1 MIQNYDQN
9 LFIKKDDN
17 LDSALKKLS
26 SNNFKCLVVIDG
38 NKKVLGTVT
47 DGDVRRAIIKY
58 KDISL
63 KIKKIYNS
71 KFYYFKKIPTNLEL
85 KNIFSTKKFF
95 LIPQLNKEKKI
106 IKIFFMEN
114 FVKLLIKEDFLLSE
128 KIDAVIMAGGKG
140 SRLSPFTD
148 ILPKPLIPI
157 KGKPVI
163 DHIIES
169 FHEAGVNC
177 IYITLNFK
185 GKIIKSYLRE
195 KFKKNN
201 IKYINEKIPLGTA
214 SSLSLIKNKIKN
226 NFLIVNCDT
235 ILNIKLSDFMRTHLE
250 EKNAMTMVVVAKNH
264 TLPYGLCE
272 ANKKN
277 KLKKINEK
285 PNLKFLI
292 NVGMYII
299 QNKYLSLI
307 PKNKKFG
314 MDDLIKILLKKNKP
328 IGIYPIA
335 EENWT
340 DLGQWAEYYKAVE
353 KFN

>member
-1 MIQNYDQN
+1 MIQKYDQN
-9 LFIKKDDN
+9 LFIKKDDS
-17 LDSALKKLS
+17 LDLALKKLS
-26 SNNFKCLVVIDG
+26 SNNLKCLVVING

-47 DGDVRRAIIKY
+47 DGDIRRAIVKY

-63 KIKKIYNS
+63 KIKKIYNP
-71 KFYYFKKIPTNLEL
+71 KFYFFTKSPTNPEL
-85 KNIFSTKKFF
+85 KNIFSFKKFP
-95 LIPQLNKEKKI
+95 LIPQLNKTRKV
-106 IKIFFMEN
+106 IKIFFIEN
-114 FVKLLIKEDFLLSE
+114 FINHSIKEDFSLSD
-128 KIDAVIMAGGKG
+128 KVDAVIMAGGKG
-140 SRLSPFTD
+140 SRLSPFTN

-169 FHEAGVNC
+169 FQEAGVNC

-185 GKIIKSYLRE
+185 GKIIKSYLSE

-201 IKYINEKIPLGTA
+201 IKYINEKTPLGTA
-214 SSLSLIKNKIKN
+214 SSLSLIKNKIKDN
-226 NFLIVNCDT
+226 IVVVNCDT
-235 ILNIKLSDFMRTHLE
+235 ILNLKLSNLMKAHLE
-250 EKNAMTMVVVAKNH
+250 EKNAMTMVTVAKNH
-264 TLPYGLCE
+264 ILPYGLCE

-292 NVGMYII
+292 NVGMYVIHK
-299 QNKYLSLI
+299 KYLNLI

-314 MDDLIKILLKKNKP
+314 MDDLINILLKKKKP

-335 EENWT
+335 EESWT
-340 DLGQWAEYYKAVE
+340 DLGQWTEYYKAVE

>member
-272 ANKKN
+272 ANKK
-277 KLKKINEK
+277 IN
-285 PNLKFLI
+285 
-292 NVGMYII
+292 
-299 QNKYLSLI
+299 
-307 PKNKKFG
+307 
-314 MDDLIKILLKKNKP
+314 
-328 IGIYPIA
+328 
-335 EENWT
+335 
-340 DLGQWAEYYKAVE
+340 
-353 KFN
+353 

>member
-1 MIQNYDQN
+1 MIHKYDQN
-9 LFIKKDDN
+9 LFINKEEN
-17 LDSALKKLS
+17 LNLALKKLS
-26 SNNFKCLVVIDG
+26 SNNSKCLIVIDSAER
-38 NKKVLGTVT
+38 VLGTVT
-47 DGDVRRAIIKY
+47 DGDIRRAIIEY
-58 KDISL
+58 KNTYL
-63 KIKKIYNS
+63 KIKKIYNP
-71 KFYYFKKIPTNLEL
+71 KFYYFEHVPTDSEL
-85 KNIFSTKKFF
+85 KNIFSVKKFS
-95 LIPQLNKEKKI
+95 LIPQLDKKKKI
-106 IKIFFMEN
+106 IKIFFIEN
-114 FVKLLIKEDFLLSE
+114 FVKLLIKEDFFLSE
-128 KIDAVIMAGGKG
+128 KVDAVIMAGGKG
-140 SRLSPFTD
+140 SRLSPFTN

-185 GKIIKSYLRE
+185 GKIIKSYLSE
-195 KFKKNN
+195 KFKKKN

-214 SSLSLIKNKIKN
+214 SSLALIKNKIKN
-226 NFLIVNCDT
+226 NIVVVNCDT
-235 ILNIKLSDFMRTHLE
+235 ILNLKLSDLMRTHLD
-250 EKNAMTMVVVAKNH
+250 EKNAMTIVSVAKNH

-272 ANKKN
+272 VNKKN

-285 PNLKFLI
+285 PNIKFLI

-299 QNKYLSLI
+299 QNKYLNLI

-314 MDDLIKILLKKNKP
+314 MDDFIKMLLNKKKP